1 LIWGESDKLIPPV
14 YARAFQRGI
23 AGSELVM
30 VPEAGH
36 VVAFEKPQDVIREI
50 SRLA

>member
-1 LIWGESDKLIPPV
+1 
-14 YARAFQRGI
+14 
-23 AGSELVM
+23 M

-36 VVAFEKPQDVIREI
+36 VVAFEKPQAVIRAI